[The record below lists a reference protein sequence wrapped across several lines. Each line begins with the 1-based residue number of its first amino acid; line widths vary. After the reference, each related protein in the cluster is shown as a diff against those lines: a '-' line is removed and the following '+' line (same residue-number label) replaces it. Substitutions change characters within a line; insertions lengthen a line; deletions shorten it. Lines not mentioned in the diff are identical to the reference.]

1 MKWYRLRED
10 NDMLCS
16 EEELHDIECKY
27 CGTSLHDAMV
37 NYDKSDSRYYFHED
51 QWGQYFC
58 ENIECVWSHVGE
70 HDLIEPE
77 EV

>member
-1 MKWYRLRED
+1 MKWYRLKED

-16 EEELHDIECKY
+16 EEELHDIKCKY
-27 CGTSLHDAMV
+27 CETSLHDAMV
-37 NYDKSDSRYYFHED
+37 NYDETDNEYYFHED

-58 ENIECVWSHVGE
+58 ENIECVWSHVHE
-70 HDLIEPE
+70 HDLIQPK